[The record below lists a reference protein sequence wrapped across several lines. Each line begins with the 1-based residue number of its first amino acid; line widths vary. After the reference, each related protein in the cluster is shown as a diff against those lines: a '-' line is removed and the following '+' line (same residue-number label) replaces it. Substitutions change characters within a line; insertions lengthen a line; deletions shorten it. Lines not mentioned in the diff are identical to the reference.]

1 MTFSQ
6 KVKSEVASGTPKA
19 RHCKIAQLAG
29 IVFFSK
35 TEISDGII
43 KLVRATDEAA
53 KVFDELVSG
62 IGGDLLA
69 TLKIDEGNEKMP
81 EVVSS
86 QIVQSG
92 CCRQAYIKGAFLA
105 AGSLN
110 DPMSGYH
117 LEFSCDSRAKAE
129 QLAAFCDTGA
139 GPAKVSVRKSNF
151 VVYCKEGEQIV
162 DMLGIMGAHKALLE
176 MENARIVREM
186 RGDINRRVNCEASNI
201 HKTVSAAQRQIDAI
215 EKIEMLQ
222 GLKSLPEHLR
232 QMAQIRLEYPQAPLE
247 ELGTYL
253 DPPVGKS
260 GVNHR
265 LRKIVDLADKL

>member
-6 KVKSEVASGTPKA
+6 KVKTEVALATPKA
-19 RHCKIAQLAG
+19 RHCKIAELAG

-35 TEISDGII
+35 IEMGDGTIR
-43 KLVRATDEAA
+43 LVRAAEEAA
-53 KVFDELVSG
+53 RVFDELVSG
-62 IGGDLLA
+62 LGTDILA
-69 TLKIDEGNEKMP
+69 TLKLENGSAALPDTVNA
-81 EVVSS
+81 

-92 CCRQAYIKGAFLA
+92 CCRQAYIRGAFLA

-110 DPMSGYH
+110 DPMHGYH
-117 LEFSCDSRAKAE
+117 LEISCDNETRAQ
-129 QLAAFCDTGA
+129 QLAVLCDTGV
-139 GPAKVSVRKSNF
+139 GPAKVSSRKNNY

-215 EKIEMLQ
+215 EKIEKLQ

-232 QMAQIRLEYPQAPLE
+232 QMAQVRLEYPQAPLE
-247 ELGTYL
+247 ELGEYL

-265 LRKIVDLADKL
+265 LRKIVEIAEKM